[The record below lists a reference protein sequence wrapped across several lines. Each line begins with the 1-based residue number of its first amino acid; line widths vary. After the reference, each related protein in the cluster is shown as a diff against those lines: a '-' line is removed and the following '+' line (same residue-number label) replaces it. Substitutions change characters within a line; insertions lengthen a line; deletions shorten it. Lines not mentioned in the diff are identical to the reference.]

1 MSVNAQIQTDLVSAL
16 KNKDEV
22 RVSTL
27 RGMKSAIQKDL
38 IDNKGSSDD
47 DQRAFV
53 VLKQEAKKRD
63 DAIQAYRSAGRADL
77 ADKEAAELTIIQA
90 YLPAQLSEADV
101 KTALQPLVA
110 ASTDKNFGALMKQ
123 AMQQLNGQADG
134 KIVSS
139 VLKQLIAEQTA

>member
-1 MSVNAQIQTDLVSAL
+1 MSVFAQIQTDLISSL

-27 RGMKSAIQKDL
+27 RGIKSAIQKDL

-63 DAIQAYRSAGRADL
+63 DAIQAYRSAGRTDL
-77 ADKEAAELTIIQA
+77 ADKEASELTIIQN
-90 YLPAQLSEADV
+90 YLPAQLSEAEV

-110 ASTDKNFGALMKQ
+110 ASVDQNFGMLMKQ

-134 KIVSS
+134 KVVSS
-139 VLKQLIAEQTA
+139 VLKQLIAELKA